1 MRRVAMA
8 AVVVGGG
15 ILLLGAPADAQY
27 RYVDDKGQSKV
38 TQYML
43 HVPVA
48 HRDAA
53 VWIGPTGIG
62 KPGLSE
68 GQRQAKQRESA
79 YRRIGESTSAT
90 LVGVPR
96 K

>member
-1 MRRVAMA
+1 MRRLAIA
-8 AVVVGGG
+8 AVVGAG
-15 ILLLGAPADAQY
+15 ILLLGAPVDAQY
-27 RYVDDKGQSKV
+27 RYVDDKGQSRV

-68 GQRQAKQRESA
+68 AQRQAKQRENV
-79 YRRIGESTSAT
+79 YRRIGERTSAN
-90 LVGVPR
+90 LVGLPR

>member
-1 MRRVAMA
+1 MRRVVMA
-8 AVVVGGG
+8 AVVGAG
-15 ILLLGAPADAQY
+15 ILLFGAPADAQY
-27 RYVDDKGQSKV
+27 RYVDDKGQSRV

-48 HRDAA
+48 HRDTA

-68 GQRQAKQRESA
+68 AQREAKQRENA
-79 YRRIGESTSAT
+79 YRRIGERTSANI
-90 LVGVPR
+90 VGLPR